1 MINKYA
7 NRSKGLIFFMLL
19 GWRIAVEDVLSN
31 LFEVSG
37 KDSLIACSRE

>member
-1 MINKYA
+1 MPTEVKV
-7 NRSKGLIFFMLL
+7 GFFFMLL
-19 GWRIAVEDVLSN
+19 DWRIAVEDVLSN